1 MKRFFLYA
9 SFFLCLPSLAHS
21 WVLQKYF
28 HSHDGSVIGTRVYCT
43 MCGLN
48 ISAPVPNVNGAY
60 CGCHGI
66 SVLQSSTQ
74 LSRDPCDPNDDGS
87 PVIAFGGR
95 LCDYFGSVPN
105 GTIPAIDF
113 DGMVN
118 NFDSSSPMIAYYPNG
133 SVLSGPNG
141 LRYVVTDSP
150 DSEER
155 YAVPF
160 VNGVADG
167 YQGGKAGSYALV
179 TFGEGQYGSNFTPAW
194 SGGVSQ
200 SGSTSS
206 LSGGGS
212 SSSVVPFGG
221 SSSPSSGSTVFNTPS
236 TTPVS
241 TDSGD
246 TYNVINVP
254 SQTVTLDNG
263 SSITLYDYSSLLNA
277 IGENVSSGFNKLHDD
292 NDVINENLRKM
303 LQVEEDVSIAPE
315 TDPQVDTSSV
325 DSEVQ
330 EQLDLI
336 NQEGSGWRF
345 DFGMGSNPLGN
356 LITSFFGNPP
366 TNFGTQDNVCS
377 VSFELPLV
385 GTVQYDFNL
394 SDWFP
399 PAFRS
404 LILMI
409 LTIFFAIASAKAVSG
424 AFQ

>member
-1 MKRFFLYA
+1 MKRLILYA

-21 WVLQKYF
+21 WCIVRF
-28 HSHDGSVIGTRVYCT
+28 HHSNDNSVIAAKVYCS

-48 ISAPVPNVNGAY
+48 GAAPVPNVSGSY
-60 CGCHGI
+60 CTCHGR
-66 SVLQSSTQ
+66 SVI
-74 LSRDPCDPNDDGS
+74 LSRVSLSSSPCDPNDDGAVVVAMS
-87 PVIAFGGR
+87 DR
-95 LCDYFGSVPN
+95 LGDYYGSLPS
-105 GTIPAIDF
+105 GTLPAIDYG
-113 DGMVN
+113 GMEN
-118 NFDSSSPMIAYYPNG
+118 NFNPNNPMIAYYPNG
-133 SVLSGPNG
+133 SVLTDPNG
-141 LRYVVTDSP
+141 LRYAVTDSP
-150 DSEER
+150 DGENR
-155 YAVPF
+155 YGVPF
-160 VNGVADG
+160 VNGVAEG
-167 YQGGKAGSYALV
+167 YQGGKAGSYSLV
-179 TFGEGQYGSNFTPAW
+179 AFGEGQYGSNFTPAW

-200 SGSTSS
+200 IGSTSS

-212 SSSVVPFGG
+212 SSSVVPYGG
-221 SSSPSSGSTVFNTPS
+221 SSSPSSGSTVFNNPA

-241 TDSGD
+241 TESGD

-263 SSITLYDYSSLLNA
+263 FSITLYDYSSLLNA

-315 TDPQVDTSSV
+315 SDPQVDTSSV

-336 NQEGSGWRF
+336 TQEGSGWRF

-377 VSFELPLV
+377 VDFELPLV
-385 GTVQYDFNL
+385 GTIHYEFNL
-394 SDWFP
+394 SVWFP

-409 LTIFFAIASAKAVSG
+409 LTIIFAIASAKAVSG